1 MNNLYDD
8 SDTIAAIST
17 PIGEGGIGIV
27 RISGDQSLDLLSKI
41 FEPANKD
48 IKKNNK
54 DQLLIP
60 SRVLTYGKIYDK
72 KRNLIDEVLVSYM
85 KSPTTYTGEETVEIN
100 CHGGI
105 IPLRNILNTVVSFGA
120 RPAERGEFTKR
131 AFLNGKLD
139 LTQAE
144 AVMDLISAKTD
155 TSFNVAM
162 TQLQGRLSEH
172 IRLIRSYFVDLL
184 VQITVNIDYPDEDIE
199 ELTYSNILESLH
211 KIDSSLKELSAS
223 SERGRILRDGLRVAI
238 VGKPNVGKSSILNAL
253 LYEDRAIVTD
263 VPGTTR
269 DIIEETIDVRGIPV
283 VITDTAGI
291 RDTDDL
297 VEKIGVEKS
306 KLSIESSDLIFF
318 VLDAARIIDEEDER
332 IFSHIRDKNHI
343 ILINKNDVDNKAIS
357 SNEVKEHFGE
367 DATEIS
373 AIRDDSLKEIEALIE
388 DYVNSK
394 SSGFASSQNFMIT
407 NARHK
412 KLIDDSILA
421 ISDAITSTEAFEPL
435 EIIEIDV
442 NHAYELLGELIG
454 ETTTGDIIDRVFER
468 FCLGK

>member
-1 MNNLYDD
+1 MNSLYDD
-8 SDTIAAIST
+8 GDTIAAIST

-27 RISGDQSLDLLSKI
+27 RISGDQSLEILSKI
-41 FEPANKD
+41 FEPANRD
-48 IKKNNK
+48 IKRNTKN
-54 DQLLIP
+54 QLSIP
-60 SRVLTYGKIYDK
+60 SRVLTYGKIYDT

-105 IPLRNILNTVVSFGA
+105 IPLRNILNTIISLGA

-139 LTQAE
+139 LAQAE

-155 TSFNVAM
+155 KSFNVAM

-211 KIDSSLKELSAS
+211 KIAAFLSELSAS
-223 SERGRILRDGLRVAI
+223 SERGRILREGLRIAI

-269 DIIEETIDVRGIPV
+269 DIIEETVDVRGIPV

-291 RDTDDL
+291 RDTDDI
-297 VEKIGVEKS
+297 VERIGVEKS

-318 VLDAARIIDEEDER
+318 VLDAARNIDEEDDR
-332 IFSHIRDKNHI
+332 IFFYIFDKNHI
-343 ILINKNDVDNKAIS
+343 ILINKNDIDDKSIS
-357 SNEVKEHFGE
+357 VGDVKEHFNE

-388 DYVNSK
+388 DYINSK
-394 SSGFASSQNFMIT
+394 SSGFAASQNFMIT

>member
-1 MNNLYDD
+1 MNSLYDD
-8 SDTIAAIST
+8 GDTIAAIST

-27 RISGDQSLDLLSKI
+27 RISGDQSLEILSKI
-41 FEPANKD
+41 FEPANRD
-48 IKKNNK
+48 IKRNTKN
-54 DQLLIP
+54 QLSIP
-60 SRVLTYGKIYDK
+60 SRVLTYGKIYDT

-105 IPLRNILNTVVSFGA
+105 IPLRNILNTIISLGA

-139 LTQAE
+139 LAQAE
-144 AVMDLISAKTD
+144 AVMDLISAKTYK
-155 TSFNVAM
+155 SFNVAM

-211 KIDSSLKELSAS
+211 KIAAFLSELSAS
-223 SERGRILRDGLRVAI
+223 SERGRILREGLRIAI

-269 DIIEETIDVRGIPV
+269 DIIEETVDVRGIPV

-291 RDTDDL
+291 RDTDDI
-297 VEKIGVEKS
+297 VERIGVEKS
-306 KLSIESSDLIFF
+306 KLSIESSNLIFF
-318 VLDAARIIDEEDER
+318 VLDAARNIDEEDDI
-332 IFSHIRDKNHI
+332 IFSHIIDKNHI
-343 ILINKNDVDNKAIS
+343 ILINKNDIDDKSISVGDVKA
-357 SNEVKEHFGE
+357 HFNE

-373 AIRDDSLKEIEALIE
+373 AIRDDSIKEIEALIE

-394 SSGFASSQNFMIT
+394 SSGFAASQNFMIT

-421 ISDAITSTEAFEPL
+421 ISDAIKSTEAFEPL

>member
-8 SDTIAAIST
+8 GDTIAAIST

-105 IPLRNILNTVVSFGA
+105 IPLRNILNTVVSLGA

-211 KIDSSLKELSAS
+211 KIDSSLNELSAS
-223 SERGRILRDGLRVAI
+223 SERGRILREGLRVAI

-357 SNEVKEHFGE
+357 SNEVKKHFGE

-373 AIRDDSLKEIEALIE
+373 AIRDGSIQEIETLIE
-388 DYVNSK
+388 DYANSK
-394 SSGFASSQNFMIT
+394 SSGFVASQNFMIN

-421 ISDAITSTEAFEPL
+421 VSDAITSTEAFEPL
-435 EIIEIDV
+435 EILEIDV
-442 NHAYELLGELIG
+442 NHAYELLGEIIG
-454 ETTTGDIIDRVFER
+454 ETTAGDIIDKVFER

>member
-1 MNNLYDD
+1 MNSLYDD
-8 SDTIAAIST
+8 GDTIAAIST

-27 RISGDQSLDLLSKI
+27 RISGDQSLEILSKI
-41 FEPANKD
+41 FEPANRD
-48 IKKNNK
+48 IKRNTK
-54 DQLLIP
+54 DQLSIP
-60 SRVLTYGKIYDK
+60 SRVLTYGKIYDT

-105 IPLRNILNTVVSFGA
+105 IPLRNILNTIISLGA

-139 LTQAE
+139 LAQAE

-155 TSFNVAM
+155 KSFNVAM

-211 KIDSSLKELSAS
+211 KIAAFLRELSAS
-223 SERGRILRDGLRVAI
+223 SERGRILREGLRVSI

-253 LYEDRAIVTD
+253 LYEDRAIVTN

-297 VEKIGVEKS
+297 VERIGVEKS

-318 VLDAARIIDEEDER
+318 VLDAARNIDEEDDR
-332 IFSHIRDKNHI
+332 TFSHIRDKNHI
-343 ILINKNDVDNKAIS
+343 ILINKNDIDDKSIS
-357 SNEVKEHFGE
+357 AEDVKKYFNE

-373 AIRDDSLKEIEALIE
+373 AIRNDSIKVIETLIE
-388 DYVNSK
+388 DFVNSK
-394 SSGFASSQNFMIT
+394 SSGFAASQNFMIT

>member
-8 SDTIAAIST
+8 GDTIAAIST

-105 IPLRNILNTVVSFGA
+105 IPLRNILNTVVSLGA

-223 SERGRILRDGLRVAI
+223 SERGRILREGLRVAI

-357 SNEVKEHFGE
+357 SNEVKKHFGE

-373 AIRDDSLKEIEALIE
+373 AIRDGSIQEIETLIE

-394 SSGFASSQNFMIT
+394 SSGFVASQNFMIT

-421 ISDAITSTEAFEPL
+421 VSDAITSTEAFEPL
-435 EIIEIDV
+435 EILEIDV
-442 NHAYELLGELIG
+442 NHAYELLGEIIG
-454 ETTTGDIIDRVFER
+454 ETTAGDIIDKVFER

>member
-1 MNNLYDD
+1 MNNLFDD
-8 SDTIAAIST
+8 ADTIAAIST
-17 PIGEGGIGIV
+17 PIGEGGIGII
-27 RISGDQSLDLLSKI
+27 RISGDKSLDILSKL
-41 FEPANKD
+41 FKPANHN
-48 IKKNNK
+48 IKKNPEHK
-54 DQLLIP
+54 LSIP
-60 SRVLTYGKIYDK
+60 SRVLTYGKIYDTK
-72 KRNLIDEVLVSYM
+72 QNLIDEVLVSYM
-85 KSPTTYTGEETVEIN
+85 KAPTTYTGEETVEIN

-105 IPLRNILNTVVSFGA
+105 IPLRNILNTVISLGA

-162 TQLQGRLSEH
+162 TQLQGRLSEQ

-211 KIDSSLKELSAS
+211 KIAASLTELSAS
-223 SERGRILRDGLRVAI
+223 SERGRILREGLRVAI

-269 DIIEETIDVRGIPV
+269 DIIEETIDIRGIPV

-297 VEKIGVEKS
+297 VERIGVEKS

-318 VLDAARIIDEEDER
+318 VLDAARNIDEEDDR

-343 ILINKNDVDNKAIS
+343 ILMNKDDVEDKIIS
-357 SNEVKEHFGE
+357 LNEVKEHFGE

-373 AIRDDSLKEIEALIE
+373 AIGNGSIKEIETLIE
-388 DYVNSK
+388 NFVNSK
-394 SSGFASSQNFMIT
+394 SSGFAASQNFMIT

-421 ISDAITSTEAFEPL
+421 ISDAIASTEAFEPL

-454 ETTTGDIIDRVFER
+454 EKATGDIIDRVFER

>member
-1 MNNLYDD
+1 MNSLYDD
-8 SDTIAAIST
+8 GDTIAAIST

-27 RISGDQSLDLLSKI
+27 RISGDQSLEILSKI
-41 FEPANKD
+41 FEPANRD
-48 IKKNNK
+48 IKRNTKN
-54 DQLLIP
+54 QLSIP
-60 SRVLTYGKIYDK
+60 SRVLTYGKIYDT

-105 IPLRNILNTVVSFGA
+105 IPLRNILNTIISLGA

-139 LTQAE
+139 LAQAE

-162 TQLQGRLSEH
+162 TQLQGRLSEQ

-211 KIDSSLKELSAS
+211 KIAAFLRELSAS
-223 SERGRILRDGLRVAI
+223 SERGRILREGLRVSI

-253 LYEDRAIVTD
+253 LYEDRAIVTN

-297 VEKIGVEKS
+297 VERIGVEKS

-318 VLDAARIIDEEDER
+318 VLDAARNIDEEDDR
-332 IFSHIRDKNHI
+332 TFSHIRDKNHI
-343 ILINKNDVDNKAIS
+343 ILINKNDIDDKSIS
-357 SNEVKEHFGE
+357 VGDVKEHFNE

-373 AIRDDSLKEIEALIE
+373 AIRNDSIKVIETLIE
-388 DYVNSK
+388 DFVNSK
-394 SSGFASSQNFMIT
+394 SSGFAASQNFMIT

>member
-8 SDTIAAIST
+8 GDTIAAIST

-105 IPLRNILNTVVSFGA
+105 IPLRNILNTVVSLGA

-223 SERGRILRDGLRVAI
+223 SERGRILREGLRVAI

-373 AIRDDSLKEIEALIE
+373 AIRDGSIQEIETLIE

-394 SSGFASSQNFMIT
+394 SSGFVASQNFMIT

-421 ISDAITSTEAFEPL
+421 VSDAITSTEAFEPL
-435 EIIEIDV
+435 EILEIDV
-442 NHAYELLGELIG
+442 NHAYELLGEIIG
-454 ETTTGDIIDRVFER
+454 ETTAGDIIDKVFER

>member
-8 SDTIAAIST
+8 GDTIAAIST

-27 RISGDQSLDLLSKI
+27 RISGDQSLDFLSKI

-72 KRNLIDEVLVSYM
+72 NRNLIDEVLVSYM

-105 IPLRNILNTVVSFGA
+105 IPLRNILNTVVSLGA

-223 SERGRILRDGLRVAI
+223 SERGRILREGLRVAI

-373 AIRDDSLKEIEALIE
+373 AIRDGSIQEIETLIE

-394 SSGFASSQNFMIT
+394 SSGFAASQNFMIT

-421 ISDAITSTEAFEPL
+421 VSDAITSTEAFEPL
-435 EIIEIDV
+435 EILEIDV
-442 NHAYELLGELIG
+442 NHAYELLGEIIG
-454 ETTTGDIIDRVFER
+454 ETTAGDIIDKVFKR

>member
-105 IPLRNILNTVVSFGA
+105 IPLRNILNTVVSLGA

-297 VEKIGVEKS
+297 VEKIGVEKT

-318 VLDAARIIDEEDER
+318 VLDAARVIDEEDER

-373 AIRDDSLKEIEALIE
+373 AIRDGSIQEIETLIE

-394 SSGFASSQNFMIT
+394 SSGFAASQNFMIT

-421 ISDAITSTEAFEPL
+421 VSDAITSTEAFEPL
-435 EIIEIDV
+435 EILEIDV
-442 NHAYELLGELIG
+442 NHAYELLGEIIG
-454 ETTTGDIIDRVFER
+454 ETTAGDIIDKVFER

>member
-8 SDTIAAIST
+8 GDTIAAIST

-105 IPLRNILNTVVSFGA
+105 IPLRNILNTVVSLGA

-211 KIDSSLKELSAS
+211 KIDSSLNELSAS
-223 SERGRILRDGLRVAI
+223 SERGRINREGLRVAI

-357 SNEVKEHFGE
+357 SNEVKKHFGE

-373 AIRDDSLKEIEALIE
+373 AIRDGSIQEIETLIE

-394 SSGFASSQNFMIT
+394 SSGFVASQNFMIT

-421 ISDAITSTEAFEPL
+421 VSDAITSTEAFEPL
-435 EIIEIDV
+435 EILEIDV
-442 NHAYELLGELIG
+442 NHAYELLGEIIG
-454 ETTTGDIIDRVFER
+454 ETTAGDIIDKVFER

>member
-8 SDTIAAIST
+8 ADTIAAIST

-41 FEPANKD
+41 FEPANHD
-48 IKKNNK
+48 IKKNDNN
-54 DQLLIP
+54 QLLIP
-60 SRVLTYGKIYDK
+60 SRLLTYGKIYDT

-85 KSPTTYTGEETVEIN
+85 KAPTTYTGEETVEIN

-105 IPLRNILNTVVSFGA
+105 IPLRNILNTVVSLGA

-172 IRLIRSYFVDLL
+172 IRLIRGCFVDLL

-211 KIDSSLKELSAS
+211 KIDSSLKELSES
-223 SERGRILRDGLRVAI
+223 SERGRILREGLRVSI

-269 DIIEETIDVRGIPV
+269 DIIEETVDVRGIPI

-332 IFSHIRDKNHI
+332 IFSHISDKNHI
-343 ILINKNDVDNKAIS
+343 ILINKNDVDDKIIS
-357 SNEVKEHFGE
+357 STEVKEHFGE
-367 DATEIS
+367 DATEIA
-373 AIRDDSLKEIEALIE
+373 AIRDGSIKEIETLIE
-388 DYVNSK
+388 GFVNSK
-394 SSGFASSQNFMIT
+394 SSGFAVSQNFMIT

-421 ISDAITSTEAFEPL
+421 ISDAITSTESFEPL

-442 NHAYELLGELIG
+442 NHAYELLGEIIG
-454 ETTTGDIIDRVFER
+454 ETTTGDIIDKVFER

>member
-1 MNNLYDD
+1 MNSLYDD
-8 SDTIAAIST
+8 GDTIAAIST

-27 RISGDQSLDLLSKI
+27 RISGDQSLDLLSGI
-41 FEPANKD
+41 FEPASRD
-48 IKKNNK
+48 IKRNTKN
-54 DQLLIP
+54 QLSIP
-60 SRVLTYGKIYDK
+60 SRFLTYGKIYDT

-85 KSPTTYTGEETVEIN
+85 KAPTTYTGEETVEIN

-105 IPLRNILNTVVSFGA
+105 IPLRNILNTIISLGA

-162 TQLQGRLSEH
+162 TQLQGRLSEQ

-211 KIDSSLKELSAS
+211 KIAAFLRELSAS
-223 SERGRILRDGLRVAI
+223 SERGRILREGLRVSI

-253 LYEDRAIVTD
+253 LYEDRAIVTN

-297 VEKIGVEKS
+297 VERIGVEKS

-318 VLDAARIIDEEDER
+318 VLDAARNIDEEDDR
-332 IFSHIRDKNHI
+332 TFSHIRDKNHI
-343 ILINKNDVDNKAIS
+343 ILINKNDIDDKSIS
-357 SNEVKEHFGE
+357 VGDVKEHFNE

-373 AIRDDSLKEIEALIE
+373 AIRNDSIKVIETLIE
-388 DYVNSK
+388 DFVNSK
-394 SSGFASSQNFMIT
+394 SSGFAASQNFMIT

>member
-105 IPLRNILNTVVSFGA
+105 IPLRNILNTVVSLGA

-162 TQLQGRLSEH
+162 TQMQGRLSEH

-211 KIDSSLKELSAS
+211 KIELSLKELSAS
-223 SERGRILRDGLRVAI
+223 SERGRILREGLRVAI

-318 VLDAARIIDEEDER
+318 VLDAARVIDEEDER

-357 SNEVKEHFGE
+357 SNEVKKHFGE
-367 DATEIS
+367 DAIEIS
-373 AIRDDSLKEIEALIE
+373 AIRDGSIQEIETLIE

-394 SSGFASSQNFMIT
+394 SSGFAASQNFMIT

-421 ISDAITSTEAFEPL
+421 VSDAITSTEAFEPL
-435 EIIEIDV
+435 EILEIDV
-442 NHAYELLGELIG
+442 NHAYELLGEIIG
-454 ETTTGDIIDRVFER
+454 ETTAGDIIDKVFER